1 MRKEEEKF
9 ERVGRVANRYTC
21 AAASALAVYEAAIRQ
36 LYVDVRTV
44 REGLAVRV
52 SVG

>member
-9 ERVGRVANRYTC
+9 ERVGRFANRYTC
-21 AAASALAVYEAAIRQ
+21 AAASGLAVCEAAVRQ

-44 REGLAVRV
+44 REGVAVEV